1 MDLFHSGKTIP
12 LLRSLLPCVAP
23 KERRLLT
30 FLILIQ
36 QIQELQETIDD
47 LQSGVLDAMPAPEEP
62 GEQALFHA
70 LESVCSKEELQS
82 LSQYK
87 QMFQT
92 MQMMQSLHDM
102 EGCQEADDHCFS
114 GMEGFDRH
122 NNEARDSKEEEEQP
136 KMEHHK
142 SPADFFRDML
152 SPEQQHM
159 VDAILEQNRGR

>member
-1 MDLFHSGKTIP
+1 MDLFQSSKMIP

-30 FLILIQ
+30 FLILMQ
-36 QIQELQETIDD
+36 QLQELMETIDD
-47 LQSGVLDAMPAPEEP
+47 LQSGVLDAIPAPEES
-62 GEQALFHA
+62 GEKALFHA

-92 MQMMQSLHDM
+92 MQMMQSFQDM
-102 EGCQEADDHCFS
+102 ERFNESSGDDFPRDKGDFDHDKESFHSDREAFH
-114 GMEGFDRH
+114 
-122 NNEARDSKEEEEQP
+122 KETEER
-136 KMEHHK
+136 K
-142 SPADFFRDML
+142 SPADFFREML

-159 VDAILEQNRGR
+159 VDAILEQNRGN

>member
-1 MDLFHSGKTIP
+1 MNLFQNTKMIS

-30 FLILIQ
+30 FLILMQ
-36 QIQELQETIDD
+36 QIQELMETIDD
-47 LQSGVLDAMPAPEEP
+47 LQSGILDAIPAPEES

-92 MQMMQSLHDM
+92 MQMMQSFQDM
-102 EGCQEADDHCFS
+102 ENFTESSGQDCREEKEDFDCERESFHSDRKDSHKEAD
-114 GMEGFDRH
+114 ER
-122 NNEARDSKEEEEQP
+122 
-136 KMEHHK
+136 K
-142 SPADFFRDML
+142 SPADLFREML

-159 VDAILEQNRGR
+159 VDRILEQNREK